1 MNEQVIEV
9 RAQGQTGWTS
19 PSEPVGGRRTLRLT
33 QLKGCAPWLAFR
45 EAPKED
51 VEEALKYA
59 P

>member
-1 MNEQVIEV
+1 
-9 RAQGQTGWTS
+9 
-19 PSEPVGGRRTLRLT
+19 VGGRRTLRLA